1 VSQPSEPSEK
11 VDASD
16 ARRLALVAAAQR
28 QWTDGLTDLGGRNTL
43 LYYKDRRAGTLDL
56 ADADPDVVERFEKTG
71 HIKLTKLFPGDPDVR
86 ADAIRRMQAIYR
98 KARELQEERGIKAG
112 YLATGLARWDEL
124 FLEPAAPVLLRP
136 LTIAPTRARY
146 DDFDLTLDDD
156 TEVNPVLLH
165 KLATVFGAVID
176 NTDPVRIAGQLA
188 KAARDAEIPGFGI
201 DKRKVIGTF
210 TYAKLPMVR
219 DLEAAGDLLADSDL
233 VAAIAGDP
241 QAQQAVAAPDAVFL
255 NPGQEAPV
263 LNNTVLNNTVPA
275 NTVPAN
281 TVLANTGLN
290 ESGAPR
296 TDPLP
301 LPDLPDPVAD
311 YSILDADS
319 SQRAAIDAVLA
330 GQSLVIHG
338 PPGTGKSQTIANLI
352 AAMVARGRKVL
363 FVAEKRAAIDAVLS
377 RLSAVG
383 LADLVLDIHEGA
395 RDRQR
400 IAAGLGETLDQAAR
414 AADPDTSA
422 LHRRLTD
429 RQRRLAR
436 HAAALH
442 RVHEPW
448 GVSAYQ
454 VQSALLGVPERARV
468 ATRLAAPELIT
479 TELAELLRDE
489 LREFTRLDGFEFTPG
504 TTPWFGA
511 PLRTREQ
518 ARTAVDLAVT
528 LGTRTLPETA
538 ARLASACRD
547 VGLPPAELVSTHSE
561 RVRLTAV
568 FARINDLE
576 LGKHSFLERRALRRQ
591 VRAEWLELP
600 GAAQDSE
607 PQLPKDYPALVLMW
621 QECTRQ
627 LAELAAL
634 APLAGVDTDP
644 DTAVVALAADQE
656 TPWRLPRLYELAGH
670 FAGLGLGPLLDEIA
684 PLAGEASASATS
696 ELGPPDPVAPDL
708 VATSFDWA
716 WYRAL
721 LDQIRVRDPDY
732 AAEESGALD
741 ELASDFRRYDA
752 EHLAANRAR
761 VRGVWARRLRE
772 TVDQHPLQARVI
784 RKQAALRRGHL
795 PLRRLLD
802 QAGDVLFALKPC
814 WAMSPLMVSQVLPLA
829 RLFDLVIFDE
839 ASQVVP
845 ADAIGSIIR
854 AHQVVVAGDDR
865 QLPPTSFF
873 HQIDPGDPGDD
884 DDPDEGL
891 VSLRAGFESVLDALR
906 PLLPTCPLTWHYRSR
921 DERLVAFS
929 NERIYG
935 GALTTFPG
943 VARDDVLRHVVVGQD
958 GSAAGDVPAGARTAG
973 PHRGGAAAADDGVS
987 AEVTEV
993 VRLVLDHART
1003 RPGESLGVIALGVK
1017 HAERVDTAL
1026 RAVLTAIARGDG
1038 GAAGP
1043 AGPPAGPA
1051 RPPRGASDPDVPYRA
1066 GSDAPPVSVR
1076 GDRDLE
1082 AFFAEDVPEPFFVKN
1097 LERVQGDERD
1107 AIIISVGYGK
1117 HPDGRMRYQWG
1128 PLLRDGGER
1137 RLNVAATRARRRLT
1151 VVSSFSSHDVDPSR
1165 LTAPGAR
1172 MLADYLEYAR
1182 AGGVPVAPEPAPSVS
1197 HAHGSVQP
1205 QEGSAGDAGAF
1216 HSDVAASL
1224 AELGINVVP
1233 QYGVGGY
1240 RVDFAAAHPDDP
1252 SRMILAIEA
1261 DGAGY
1266 RASGSV
1272 RDRDRLRK
1280 EHLERLGWRVHRL
1293 WSTAWFTDPAG
1304 ELAKLRAA
1312 FDSAVSATP
1321 PPPPA
1326 PSPSAPETRTSSETH
1341 SGTETAAEEPDP
1353 WTTPASRPSP
1363 EWQHEASSKA
1373 GPPPQPDEPPRHEDE
1388 AWAGEEPWPQAVN
1401 PARVVRVI
1409 PLGSGERPRLR
1420 ASAARALPAAP
1431 GSAGPAA
1438 LPPGSEPG
1446 GDETGA
1452 R

>member
-1 VSQPSEPSEK
+1 VSQPSEPSEQA
-11 VDASD
+11 DASD

-28 QWTDGLTDLGGRNTL
+28 QWIDGLTDLGGRNTL

-56 ADADPDVVERFEKTG
+56 GDADPDAVERFEKTG
-71 HIKLTKLFPGDPDVR
+71 HARLTKLFPGDPDVR

-136 LTIAPTRARY
+136 LVIAPTRARY

-165 KLATVFGAVID
+165 KLATVFGAGID
-176 NTDPVRIAGQLA
+176 RPAPDRIAGQLA
-188 KAARDAEIPGFGI
+188 KAARDAEIPGFRI

-233 VAAIAGDP
+233 VAAIAGDAH
-241 QAQQAVAAPDAVFL
+241 AQQAVAAPDALHDVTA
-255 NPGQEAPV
+255 PDPDEAASP
-263 LNNTVLNNTVPA
+263 TAAP
-275 NTVPAN
+275 P
-281 TVLANTGLN
+281 LA
-290 ESGAPR
+290 
-296 TDPLP
+296 
-301 LPDLPDPVAD
+301 DLADPVAD
-311 YSILDADS
+311 YSVLDADS

-377 RLSAVG
+377 RLAAAG

-400 IAAGLGETLDQAAR
+400 IAAGLGATLDQAAR

-448 GVSAYQ
+448 GLSAYQ
-454 VQSALLGVPERARV
+454 VQSALLGAPERARV

-479 TELAELLRDE
+479 AELAERLRDE
-489 LREFTRLDGFEFTPG
+489 LREFTRLGGFEFRPG
-504 TTPWFGA
+504 ATPWFGA

-518 ARTAVDLAVT
+518 ARVAVDLAVT
-528 LGTRTLPETA
+528 LGTRTLPA
-538 ARLASACRD
+538 AASRLAAACRD
-547 VGLPPAELVSTHSE
+547 VGLPAELLSSHQE
-561 RVRLTAV
+561 RVRLAAL
-568 FARINDLE
+568 FARFHDLE
-576 LGKHSFLERRALRRQ
+576 QGKHSFLERRALRRQ
-591 VRAEWLELP
+591 VRAEWQALP
-600 GAAQDSE
+600 GMAPDSE
-607 PQLPKDYPALVLMW
+607 PRLPGDYPAVALAW
-621 QECTRQ
+621 QECTRR

-634 APLAGVDTDP
+634 APLAGADSDP
-644 DTAVVALAADQE
+644 DGAVAALAADQE
-656 TPWRLPRLYELAGH
+656 TPWRLPRLYELAGR

-684 PLAGEASASATS
+684 PLAGDAPAAASRDSGAPGRADHGLS
-696 ELGPPDPVAPDL
+696 APDL
-708 VATSFDWA
+708 VAAAFDWA
-716 WYRAL
+716 WYRAM

-732 AAEESGALD
+732 AAEEASPHVGGALD

-752 EHLAANRAR
+752 EHLAANRSR

-802 QAGDVLFALKPC
+802 QAGDALFALKPC

-873 HQIDPGDPGDD
+873 HQVDPGDPGDD
-884 DDPDEGL
+884 DEELSDEGL
-891 VSLRAGFESVLDALR
+891 VSLRAGFESVLDTLR

-958 GSAAGDVPAGARTAG
+958 GLAAN
-973 PHRGGAAAADDGVS
+973 DGVS

-993 VRLVLDHART
+993 VRLVLEHART

-1017 HAERVDTAL
+1017 HAERIDAAL
-1026 RAVLTAIARGDG
+1026 RGALTAATAPS
-1038 GAAGP
+1038 AATSSPSG
-1043 AGPPAGPA
+1043 
-1051 RPPRGASDPDVPYRA
+1051 SA
-1066 GSDAPPVSVR
+1066 GSAGVAAVATAAASRDAA
-1076 GDRDLE
+1076 RDLE
-1082 AFFAEDVPEPFFVKN
+1082 AFFAETGSPEAGPEPFFVKN

-1172 MLADYLEYAR
+1172 LLAEYLEYAR
-1182 AGGVPVAPEPAPSVS
+1182 AGGVPVAGYAARAGQPA
-1197 HAHGSVQP
+1197 
-1205 QEGSAGDAGAF
+1205 EGGADRYAKDGPGDAGAF
-1216 HSDVAASL
+1216 HADVAARL
-1224 AELGINVVP
+1224 AELGITVVP

-1266 RASGSV
+1266 RDSGSV

-1280 EHLERLGWRVHRL
+1280 EHLERLGWHVHRL

-1304 ELAKLRAA
+1304 ELARLRAA

-1321 PPPPA
+1321 PPP
-1326 PSPSAPETRTSSETH
+1326 
-1341 SGTETAAEEPDP
+1341 AAEPQAEPAAQAAQAA
-1353 WTTPASRPSP
+1353 PAAQPEPGPGPQAPPRP
-1363 EWQHEASSKA
+1363 EA
-1373 GPPPQPDEPPRHEDE
+1373 PPQPAEVSWPDAPPGFED
-1388 AWAGEEPWPQAVN
+1388 GPWPQVTDRAQVTER
-1401 PARVVRVI
+1401 ARPVRVI
-1409 PLGSGERPRLR
+1409 PLGPGERPRLT
-1420 ASAARALPAAP
+1420 AAVTRALPAP
-1431 GSAGPAA
+1431 GRTGPAA
-1438 LPPGSEPG
+1438 LPPGQERASSQQASAEPG
-1446 GDETGA
+1446 T

>member
-1 VSQPSEPSEK
+1 VTQPSDPLEQDESSDHG
-11 VDASD
+11 DADHGDGDADHGDAGD
-16 ARRLALVAAAQR
+16 ARRAALVASAQR
-28 QWTDGLTDLGGRNTL
+28 QWIDGLTDLGGRNTL

-56 ADADPDVVERFEKTG
+56 ADADPDAVERFEKTG
-71 HIKLTKLFPGDPDVR
+71 RIRLSKLFPGDPDVR
-86 ADAIRRMQAIYR
+86 ADAIRRMHAIYR

-136 LTIAPTRARY
+136 LTISPTRARY
-146 DDFDLTLDDD
+146 DDFDLSLDEE

-165 KLATVFGAVID
+165 KLATVFDAAID
-176 NTDPVRIAGQLA
+176 KPAPDRIAGQLA
-188 KAARDAEIPGFGI
+188 RAARDAEVPGFRI

-241 QAQQAVAAPDAVFL
+241 RAQQLVAAPDASPDVTDDPAAAWTGPDG
-255 NPGQEAPV
+255 PG
-263 LNNTVLNNTVPA
+263 
-275 NTVPAN
+275 
-281 TVLANTGLN
+281 
-290 ESGAPR
+290 
-296 TDPLP
+296 
-301 LPDLPDPVAD
+301 PDSVRPDDPVAD
-311 YSILDADS
+311 FSVLDADS
-319 SQRAAIDAVLA
+319 SQRAAIEAVLA
-330 GQSLVIHG
+330 GRSLVIHG

-377 RLSAVG
+377 RLSAAG

-400 IAAGLGETLDQAAR
+400 IAAGLGATLDQAAR

-429 RQRRLAR
+429 RQHRLAR
-436 HAAALH
+436 HATALH
-442 RVHEPW
+442 RPHEPW
-448 GVSAYQ
+448 RLSAYQ
-454 VQSALLGVPERARV
+454 VQSALLGVPEQARV
-468 ATRLAAPELIT
+468 ATRLALPERIT
-479 TELAELLRDE
+479 AEVAEQVRDE
-489 LREFTRLDGFEFTPG
+489 LREFTRLGGFGFTPG
-504 TTPWFGA
+504 STPWFGA
-511 PLRTREQ
+511 PLRDREQ
-518 ARTAVDLAVT
+518 ARTAVDLAVAI
-528 LGTRTLPETA
+528 GSRTLPAAT
-538 ARLASACRD
+538 ARLAAACRD
-547 VGLPPAELVSTHSE
+547 LGLPPDQLLASHRQ
-561 RVRLTAV
+561 RVALTGLLAQCS
-568 FARINDLE
+568 DLE
-576 LGKHSFLERRALRRQ
+576 QGKHSFLERRTLRRQ
-591 VRAEWLELP
+591 VRARWQELP
-600 GAAQDSE
+600 GVAPDDE
-607 PQLPKDYPALVLMW
+607 PRLPRDYLALVRAW
-621 QECTRQ
+621 RECERQ

-634 APLAGVDTDP
+634 APLAGLDTDP
-644 DTAVVALAADQE
+644 DAAVAALVADQE

-670 FAGLGLGPLLDEIA
+670 FSRLSLGPLLDEVA
-684 PLAGEASASATS
+684 PLAQDAMPASTAQAGT
-696 ELGPPDPVAPDL
+696 DL
-708 VATSFDWA
+708 VTAAFDWA
-716 WYRAL
+716 WYRAV

-732 AAEESGALD
+732 AAEGTGHGLGVALD
-741 ELASDFRRYDA
+741 ELATDFRRYDA

-761 VRGVWARRLRE
+761 VRGAWARRLRE
-772 TVDQHPLQARVI
+772 TVDQHPLQARVV

-845 ADAIGSIIR
+845 ADAIGSMIR

-873 HQIDPGDPGDD
+873 HQIDPGDPDD

-929 NERIYG
+929 NDRIYG

-943 VARDDVLRHVVVGQD
+943 VAAGDVLRHVVVGQD
-958 GSAAGDVPAGARTAG
+958 GAGDTVA
-973 PHRGGAAAADDGVS
+973 
-987 AEVTEV
+987 AEVAEV
-993 VRLVLDHART
+993 VRLILEHART

-1017 HAERVDTAL
+1017 HAERVDGAL
-1026 RAVLTAIARGDG
+1026 RAALAV
-1038 GAAGP
+1038 AAATPPVPPSP
-1043 AGPPAGPA
+1043 AGSAGTAAVAAAAAA
-1051 RPPRGASDPDVPYRA
+1051 R
-1066 GSDAPPVSVR
+1066 DAA
-1076 GDRDLE
+1076 RDLE

-1172 MLADYLEYAR
+1172 MLAEYLEYAR
-1182 AGGVPVAPEPAPSVS
+1182 AGGVPVVPVPVPSAS
-1197 HAHGSVQP
+1197 Y
-1205 QEGSAGDAGAF
+1205 AGGDGQQARDAGGEAGAF
-1216 HSDVAASL
+1216 HADVAARL
-1224 AELGINVVP
+1224 AALGITVVP

-1252 SRMILAIEA
+1252 ARMILAIEA

-1266 RASGSV
+1266 RDSGSV

-1280 EHLERLGWRVHRL
+1280 EHLERLGWHVHRL
-1293 WSTAWFTDPAG
+1293 WSTAWFTDPGG

-1312 FDSAVSATP
+1312 FDTAVSAA
-1321 PPPPA
+1321 PPA
-1326 PSPSAPETRTSSETH
+1326 PVAP
-1341 SGTETAAEEPDP
+1341 PDP
-1353 WTTPASRPSP
+1353 AQAGRWEPSGPTQAGSP
-1363 EWQHEASSKA
+1363 ESADTVLQ
-1373 GPPPQPDEPPRHEDE
+1373 PPRADPPATSGPSRRVDE
-1388 AWAGEEPWPQAVN
+1388 YRPLPSGAGRA
-1401 PARVVRVI
+1401 ARAI
-1409 PLGSGERPRLR
+1409 PLGPGERPALSTP
-1420 ASAARALPAAP
+1420 APKALPV
-1431 GSAGPAA
+1431 SAGTVSAG
-1438 LPPGSEPG
+1438 LPPVPPEEDPEA
-1446 GDETGA
+1446 GD
-1452 R
+1452 

>member
-1 VSQPSEPSEK
+1 MKRASAPDRGESLVSEPSELS
-11 VDASD
+11 VPLAPAGQPADAVEPAQAGEPAEAGD

-28 QWTDGLTDLGGRNTL
+28 QWVDALTDLGGRNTL

-56 ADADPDVVERFEKTG
+56 ADADQDALERFEKTG
-71 HIKLTKLFPGDPDVR
+71 HIRLAKLFPGDPDIR

-124 FLEPAAPVLLRP
+124 FLEPAAPVVLRP
-136 LTIAPTRARY
+136 LTITPTRARY

-165 KLATVFGAVID
+165 KLGTVFGAVFSTTGID
-176 NTDPVRIAGQLA
+176 RPATDRIAGQLA
-188 KAARDAEIPGFGI
+188 KAARDAEIPGFRI

-241 QAQQAVAAPDAVFL
+241 QAQQAVAAPDAI
-255 NPGQEAPV
+255 PPDAIGDGAD
-263 LNNTVLNNTVPA
+263 PA
-275 NTVPAN
+275 
-281 TVLANTGLN
+281 
-290 ESGAPR
+290 
-296 TDPLP
+296 
-301 LPDLPDPVAD
+301 DPVAD
-311 YSILDADS
+311 YSVLDADS
-319 SQRAAIDAVLA
+319 SQRAAIDAVLD
-330 GQSLVIHG
+330 GRSLVIHG

-377 RLSAVG
+377 RLSAAG

-400 IAAGLGETLDQAAR
+400 IAAGLGATLDQAAR

-442 RVHEPW
+442 RAHEPW
-448 GVSAYQ
+448 RLSAYQ
-454 VQSALLGVPERARV
+454 VQSALLGIPEAARV

-479 TELAELLRDE
+479 AELAEQLRDE
-489 LREFTRLDGFEFTPG
+489 LREFTRLDGFEFGPG
-504 TTPWFGA
+504 ATPWFGA

-518 ARTAVDLAVT
+518 ARAAVDLAVT
-528 LGTRTLPETA
+528 LHTRTLPA
-538 ARLASACRD
+538 ASARLAAACRD
-547 VGLPPAELVSTHSE
+547 VGLSTALLSSYPE
-561 RVRLTAV
+561 RLRLTALFDRV
-568 FARINDLE
+568 NELEHARH
-576 LGKHSFLERRALRRQ
+576 GFLERRTLRRQ
-591 VRAEWLELP
+591 VRAEWQALP
-600 GAAQDSE
+600 GAARDAE
-607 PQLPKDYPALVLMW
+607 PRLPGDYPALVMTW
-621 QECTRQ
+621 QECTGR
-627 LAELAAL
+627 LAALAAL
-634 APLAGVDTDP
+634 APMAGVDTDP
-644 DTAVVALAADQE
+644 DAAVAALAADQE
-656 TPWRLPRLYELAGH
+656 TPWRLPRLYELAAR

-684 PLAGEASASATS
+684 PLGAGPRAEAEPGSRVGEHSVGDHSA
-696 ELGPPDPVAPDL
+696 GDIVVA
-708 VATSFDWA
+708 AFDWA
-716 WYRAL
+716 WFRAI
-721 LDQIRVRDPDY
+721 LDHIRVRDPDY
-732 AAEESGALD
+732 AAEEASPDVGGALD

-761 VRGVWARRLRE
+761 VRGAWARRLRE

-795 PLRRLLD
+795 PLRRLID
-802 QAGDVLFALKPC
+802 QAGDALFALKPC

-829 RLFDLVIFDE
+829 TLFDLVIFDE

-845 ADAIGSIIR
+845 ADAIGSMIR

-873 HQIDPGDPGDD
+873 RQVDPGDPEDD
-884 DDPDEGL
+884 DEQDEGL

-906 PLLPTCPLTWHYRSR
+906 PLLLTCPLTWHYRSR

-958 GSAAGDVPAGARTAG
+958 GNERHNTGD
-973 PHRGGAAAADDGVS
+973 GAA
-987 AEVTEV
+987 EVNEV
-993 VRLVLDHART
+993 VGLVLDHART

-1017 HAERVDTAL
+1017 HAERIDAAL
-1026 RAVLTAIARGDG
+1026 RAVLARD
-1038 GAAGP
+1038 AG
-1043 AGPPAGPA
+1043 
-1051 RPPRGASDPDVPYRA
+1051 
-1066 GSDAPPVSVR
+1066 
-1076 GDRDLE
+1076 RDLE

-1107 AIIISVGYGK
+1107 AVIISVGYGK

-1151 VVSSFSSHDVDPSR
+1151 VVSSFSSHDVDSAR

-1172 MLADYLEYAR
+1172 MLAEYLEYAR
-1182 AGGVPVAPEPAPSVS
+1182 AGGVPVAPVPVS
-1197 HAHGSVQP
+1197 SGGYDQDGGRP
-1205 QEGSAGDAGAF
+1205 REGGAGAF
-1216 HSDVAASL
+1216 HADVAARL
-1224 AELGINVVP
+1224 AEELGITVVP
-1233 QYGVGGY
+1233 QFGVGGY

-1252 SRMILAIEA
+1252 ARMILAIEA

-1266 RASGSV
+1266 RDSGSV

-1293 WSTAWFTDPAG
+1293 WSTAWFTDQAG

-1312 FDSAVSATP
+1312 FDSAVGAVPPRPVPDPPAGPGTCSAPEAAPGAGIPPVPDP
-1321 PPPPA
+1321 PPGPGTDSAREAAPGRETRPVPETPAQPGAETGPAEPDPGQALEASPPA
-1326 PSPSAPETRTSSETH
+1326 PQPPRTEEQPWPRSAP
-1341 SGTETAAEEPDP
+1341 AAG
-1353 WTTPASRPSP
+1353 A
-1363 EWQHEASSKA
+1363 
-1373 GPPPQPDEPPRHEDE
+1373 
-1388 AWAGEEPWPQAVN
+1388 
-1401 PARVVRVI
+1401 ARAI
-1409 PLGSGERPRLR
+1409 PLGPGERPRLGAPTR
-1420 ASAARALPAAP
+1420 RALPAP
-1431 GSAGPAA
+1431 GVPDAGR
-1438 LPPGSEPG
+1438 G
-1446 GDETGA
+1446 
-1452 R
+1452 

>member
-1 VSQPSEPSEK
+1 MSQPSEPSEK
-11 VDASD
+11 ADAGD
-16 ARRLALVAAAQR
+16 ARRLALIAAAQR
-28 QWTDGLTDLGGRNTL
+28 QWIDGLTDLGGRNTL

-56 ADADPDVVERFEKTG
+56 ADADPDAVERFEKTG
-71 HIKLTKLFPGDPDVR
+71 HIRLTKLFPGDPDVR

-156 TEVNPVLLH
+156 TEVNPVLVH
-165 KLATVFGAVID
+165 KLATVFDAGID
-176 NTDPVRIAGQLA
+176 NPDPGRIAGQLA
-188 KAARDAEIPGFGI
+188 RAARDAEIPGFSI

-241 QAQQAVAAPDAVFL
+241 QAQQAVAAPDAA
-255 NPGQEAPV
+255 QDITAPV
-263 LNNTVLNNTVPA
+263 LANPVPA

-281 TVLANTGLN
+281 TGPANTGPD
-290 ESGAPR
+290 EAGAPR
-296 TDPLP
+296 TDQPSLAG
-301 LPDLPDPVAD
+301 LPDPVAD

-400 IAAGLGETLDQAAR
+400 IAAGLGATLDQAAR

-448 GVSAYQ
+448 QLSAYQ
-454 VQSALLGVPERARV
+454 VQSALLGVTERARV
-468 ATRLAAPELIT
+468 ATRLAAPQLIT
-479 TELAELLRDE
+479 AELAERLRDE
-489 LREFTRLDGFEFTPG
+489 LREFTRLDGFGFRPG
-504 TTPWFGA
+504 ATPWFGA

-547 VGLPPAELVSTHSE
+547 VGLPPAELLSSHAG
-561 RVRLTAV
+561 RVRLTAM
-568 FARINDLE
+568 FARMNDLE
-576 LGKHSFLERRALRRQ
+576 QAKHSFLERRTLRRQ
-591 VRAEWLELP
+591 VRAEWQALP
-600 GAAQDSE
+600 GTAPDSE
-607 PQLPKDYPALVLMW
+607 PRLPKDYPALVLTW

-644 DTAVVALAADQE
+644 ESAVAALAADQE

-684 PLAGEASASATS
+684 PLASETTVPARSDGPAAS
-696 ELGPPDPVAPDL
+696 EPGPSGLVAPDL
-708 VATSFDWA
+708 VAAAFDWA
-716 WYRAL
+716 WYRAI

-761 VRGVWARRLRE
+761 VRGAWARRLRE

-814 WAMSPLMVSQVLPLA
+814 WAMSPLMVSQVLPLT

-845 ADAIGSIIR
+845 ADAIGSMIR

-873 HQIDPGDPGDD
+873 HQIDPGDPGED

-891 VSLRAGFESVLDALR
+891 VLLRAGFESVLDALR

-943 VARDDVLRHVVVGQD
+943 VARDDVLRHVVAGQD
-958 GSAAGDVPAGARTAG
+958 GGTAGDARVGARTAD
-973 PHRGGAAAADDGVS
+973 AKTTDDGVS

-993 VRLVLDHART
+993 VRLILDHART

-1017 HAERVDTAL
+1017 HAERVDAAL
-1026 RAVLTAIARGDG
+1026 RTVLTAIARGNAAVSRGATPAYPAAVPRGDDPG
-1038 GAAGP
+1038 GPEQPGPSAETAAVSGLSAP
-1043 AGPPAGPA
+1043 AGGSGKGDPP
-1051 RPPRGASDPDVPYRA
+1051 YTT
-1066 GSDAPPVSVR
+1066 GSVKA
-1076 GDRDLE
+1076 DRDLE

-1151 VVSSFSSHDVDPSR
+1151 VVS
-1165 LTAPGAR
+1165 
-1172 MLADYLEYAR
+1172 
-1182 AGGVPVAPEPAPSVS
+1182 
-1197 HAHGSVQP
+1197 
-1205 QEGSAGDAGAF
+1205 
-1216 HSDVAASL
+1216 
-1224 AELGINVVP
+1224 
-1233 QYGVGGY
+1233 
-1240 RVDFAAAHPDDP
+1240 
-1252 SRMILAIEA
+1252 
-1261 DGAGY
+1261 
-1266 RASGSV
+1266 
-1272 RDRDRLRK
+1272 
-1280 EHLERLGWRVHRL
+1280 
-1293 WSTAWFTDPAG
+1293 
-1304 ELAKLRAA
+1304 
-1312 FDSAVSATP
+1312 
-1321 PPPPA
+1321 
-1326 PSPSAPETRTSSETH
+1326 
-1341 SGTETAAEEPDP
+1341 
-1353 WTTPASRPSP
+1353 
-1363 EWQHEASSKA
+1363 
-1373 GPPPQPDEPPRHEDE
+1373 
-1388 AWAGEEPWPQAVN
+1388 
-1401 PARVVRVI
+1401 
-1409 PLGSGERPRLR
+1409 
-1420 ASAARALPAAP
+1420 
-1431 GSAGPAA
+1431 
-1438 LPPGSEPG
+1438 
-1446 GDETGA
+1446 
-1452 R
+1452 

>member
-1 VSQPSEPSEK
+1 MESA
-11 VDASD
+11 DAGD
-16 ARRLALVAAAQR
+16 TRRLALVAAAQR
-28 QWTDGLTDLGGRNTL
+28 QWVDGLTDLGGRNTL

-56 ADADPDVVERFEKTG
+56 AAADPDAVDRFEKAG
-71 HIKLTKLFPGDPDVR
+71 HIRLTKLFPGDPDVR

-136 LTIAPTRARY
+136 LMIAPTRARY

-165 KLATVFGAVID
+165 KLATVFGAGID
-176 NTDPVRIAGQLA
+176 KPTPDRIAGQLA
-188 KAARDAEIPGFGI
+188 KAARDTEIPGFRI
-201 DKRKVIGTF
+201 DRRKVIGTF

-241 QAQQAVAAPDAVFL
+241 LAQQVVAAPDTVFSSTGFSSMGFP
-255 NPGQEAPV
+255 NTAHSVTTPVTPGPVTPGPVGHGSGPGGATWSDWGSEWAQAPGAA
-263 LNNTVLNNTVPA
+263 TAAPA
-275 NTVPAN
+275 GPADLTDHAGPTDHADPTN
-281 TVLANTGLN
+281 HAGPTDHAGPVGPIDLAG
-290 ESGAPR
+290 P
-296 TDPLP
+296 TDPASP
-301 LPDLPDPVAD
+301 ADPAAPDDPVAD
-311 YSILDADS
+311 YSVLDADS

-330 GQSLVIHG
+330 GRSLVIHG

-352 AAMVARGRKVL
+352 AAMVAHGRKVL

-400 IAAGLGETLDQAAR
+400 IAAGLGATLDTAAR

-422 LHRRLTD
+422 LHRRLAD
-429 RQRRLAR
+429 RQRRLSR
-436 HAAALH
+436 HSAALH
-442 RVHEPW
+442 RSHGPW
-448 GVSAYQ
+448 GLSAYQ

-468 ATRLAAPELIT
+468 ATRLAMPELIT
-479 TELAELLRDE
+479 AELAERLRDE
-489 LREFTRLDGFEFTPG
+489 LREFTRLGGFEFRPG
-504 TTPWFGA
+504 ATPWFGA
-511 PLRTREQ
+511 PLRTREH
-518 ARTAVDLAVT
+518 ARAAVDLAV
-528 LGTRTLPETA
+528 LLSSRTLPETG
-538 ARLASACRD
+538 ARLSAAAKQ
-547 VGLPPAELVSTHSE
+547 VGLQADLLVTQAA
-561 RVRLTAV
+561 RVRLTDL
-568 FARINDLE
+568 FARVNDLE
-576 LGKHSFLERRALRRQ
+576 HAKHSFLDRRALLRQ
-591 VRAEWLELP
+591 VREDWQALP
-600 GAAQDSE
+600 GAAPDAE
-607 PQLPKDYPALVLMW
+607 PRLPADYPALVLAW
-621 QECTRQ
+621 QECSRQ
-627 LAELAAL
+627 VAELAAF

-644 DTAVVALAADQE
+644 EAAVAALAADQE
-656 TPWRLPRLYELAGH
+656 TPWRLPRLYELAGG
-670 FAGLGLGPLLDEIA
+670 FADLGLSPLLDEIA
-684 PLAGEASASATS
+684 PLASEAPAGE
-696 ELGPPDPVAPDL
+696 APDL
-708 VATSFDWA
+708 VVTALDWA
-716 WYRAL
+716 WYRAI
-721 LDQIRVRDPDY
+721 LDQIRVSDIDY
-732 AAEESGALD
+732 AAETGNALD

-761 VRGVWARRLRE
+761 VRGAWARRLRE

-845 ADAIGSIIR
+845 ADAIGSMIR

-873 HQIDPGDPGDD
+873 HQVDPGDPDD

-958 GSAAGDVPAGARTAG
+958 GGAMGD
-973 PHRGGAAAADDGVS
+973 
-987 AEVTEV
+987 EVTEV
-993 VRLVLDHART
+993 VRLILEHART

-1017 HAERVDTAL
+1017 HAERIDTAL
-1026 RAVLTAIARGDG
+1026 RAALSAATGAPP
-1038 GAAGP
+1038 AAGP
-1043 AGPPAGPA
+1043 AGVTAAVGITAAAAKDTAAAKGTA
-1051 RPPRGASDPDVPYRA
+1051 RE
-1066 GSDAPPVSVR
+1066 
-1076 GDRDLE
+1076 LE

-1151 VVSSFSSHDVDPSR
+1151 VVSSFSSHDVDPAR

-1172 MLADYLEYAR
+1172 LLAEYLEYAR
-1182 AGGVPVAPEPAPSVS
+1182 AGGMAGMS
-1197 HAHGSVQP
+1197 GSSAAAGYDQEAGQP
-1205 QEGSAGDAGAF
+1205 DGTRDGDANAF
-1216 HSDVAASL
+1216 HADVAARL
-1224 AELGINVVP
+1224 AALGITVVP

-1252 SRMILAIEA
+1252 ARMILAIEA

-1266 RASGSV
+1266 RDSASV

-1280 EHLERLGWRVHRL
+1280 EHLERLGWHVHRL

-1304 ELAKLRAA
+1304 ELAKLRQA
-1312 FDSAVSATP
+1312 FDSAVTAAP

-1326 PSPSAPETRTSSETH
+1326 PEPSPPPPPAPPPQEPAGPQPAPHPEPLSAPEAAPEPRPAAQSAPGLQPEPPSAP
-1341 SGTETAAEEPDP
+1341 AA
-1353 WTTPASRPSP
+1353 TPA
-1363 EWQHEASSKA
+1363 
-1373 GPPPQPDEPPRHEDE
+1373 PQPAAPPEPE
-1388 AWAGEEPWPQAVN
+1388 APPHS
-1401 PARVVRVI
+1401 RVAASTSAIRAI
-1409 PLGSGERPRLR
+1409 PLGPGERPRLT
-1420 ASAARALPAAP
+1420 SSSPRALPASPAP
-1431 GSAGPAA
+1431 DAGQHD
-1438 LPPGSEPG
+1438 S
-1446 GDETGA
+1446 
-1452 R
+1452 

>member
-1 VSQPSEPSEK
+1 VSQSSETTEPEPIENGQPG
-11 VDASD
+11 DAGD

-28 QWTDGLTDLGGRNTL
+28 QWIDGLTDLGGRNTL

-56 ADADPDVVERFEKTG
+56 GGADPDAVERFEKTG
-71 HIKLTKLFPGDPDVR
+71 HAKLTKLFPGDADVR

-136 LTIAPTRARY
+136 LVIAPTRARY

-165 KLATVFGAVID
+165 KLATVFGAGID
-176 NTDPVRIAGQLA
+176 RPAPDRIAGQLA
-188 KAARDAEIPGFGI
+188 KAARDAEIPGFRI
-201 DKRKVIGTF
+201 DRRKVIGTF

-241 QAQQAVAAPDAVFL
+241 QAQQAVAAPDAGPLGAGLLSTDRDVTAS
-255 NPGQEAPV
+255 GSDEADPPAD
-263 LNNTVLNNTVPA
+263 VPP
-275 NTVPAN
+275 PAGL
-281 TVLANTGLN
+281 TDLA
-290 ESGAPR
+290 
-296 TDPLP
+296 
-301 LPDLPDPVAD
+301 DPVAD
-311 YSILDADS
+311 YSVLDADS

-330 GQSLVIHG
+330 GRSLVIHG

-377 RLSAVG
+377 RLSTAG

-400 IAAGLGETLDQAAR
+400 IAAGLGATLDQAAR
-414 AADPDTSA
+414 AANPDTSA

-429 RQRRLAR
+429 RQHRLAR

-442 RVHEPW
+442 KAHEPW

-454 VQSALLGVPERARV
+454 VQSALLGVPEQARV
-468 ATRLAAPELIT
+468 ATRLAAPQLIT
-479 TELAELLRDE
+479 AELAEELRDE
-489 LREFTRLDGFEFTPG
+489 LREFTRLEGFEFRPG
-504 TTPWFGA
+504 ATPWFGA
-511 PLRTREQ
+511 PLRTRDQ

-528 LGTRTLPETA
+528 VGARTLPEA
-538 ARLASACRD
+538 VARLAAACQD
-547 VGLPPAELVSTHSE
+547 VGLPAELLSSHQR
-561 RVRLTAV
+561 RVRLTAI
-568 FARINDLE
+568 FAQVNDLE
-576 LGKHSFLERRALRRQ
+576 QGKHSFLERRTLRRQ
-591 VRAEWLELP
+591 VRAEWQGFP
-600 GAAQDSE
+600 GVAPDSE
-607 PQLPKDYPALVLMW
+607 PRLPGDYPGLVLAW
-621 QECTRQ
+621 QECTRR

-644 DTAVVALAADQE
+644 DGAVAALAADQE
-656 TPWRLPRLYELAGH
+656 TPWRLPRLYELAGR
-670 FAGLGLGPLLDEIA
+670 FARLGLGPLLDEIA
-684 PLAGEASASATS
+684 PLASDGKAADAARRADRDLS
-696 ELGPPDPVAPDL
+696 APDL
-708 VATSFDWA
+708 VAAAFDWA
-716 WYRAL
+716 WYRAI

-732 AAEESGALD
+732 AAEAGAALD

-761 VRGVWARRLRE
+761 VRGAWARRLRE

-802 QAGDVLFALKPC
+802 QAGDALFALKPC

-845 ADAIGSIIR
+845 ADAIGSMIR

-873 HQIDPGDPGDD
+873 HQIDPGDPGD

-958 GSAAGDVPAGARTAG
+958 GSAA
-973 PHRGGAAAADDGVS
+973 DDGVS

-993 VRLVLDHART
+993 VRLILEHART

-1017 HAERVDTAL
+1017 HAERVDAAL
-1026 RAVLTAIARGDG
+1026 RDALTAAT
-1038 GAAGP
+1038 AASATPPSP
-1043 AGPPAGPA
+1043 AG
-1051 RPPRGASDPDVPYRA
+1051 SA
-1066 GSDAPPVSVR
+1066 GSAGVAAVAAAAAAKDAA
-1076 GDRDLE
+1076 RDLE
-1082 AFFAEDVPEPFFVKN
+1082 AFFAESGSPEAGPEPFFVKN

-1172 MLADYLEYAR
+1172 LLAEYLEYAR
-1182 AGGVPVAPEPAPSVS
+1182 AGGVHVAAAGYADDPGRPPQDGGARYAPD
-1197 HAHGSVQP
+1197 GS
-1205 QEGSAGDAGAF
+1205 GDANAF
-1216 HSDVAASL
+1216 HADVAARL
-1224 AELGINVVP
+1224 AELGITVVP

-1266 RASGSV
+1266 RDSGSV

-1280 EHLERLGWRVHRL
+1280 EHLERLGWHVHRL

-1304 ELAKLRAA
+1304 ELGKLRAA
-1312 FDSAVSATP
+1312 FDSAVSDTP

-1326 PSPSAPETRTSSETH
+1326 DPETE
-1341 SGTETAAEEPDP
+1341 TETGTDSGAQARSAEPAPDP
-1353 WTTPASRPSP
+1353 EAPPEPAAPASA
-1363 EWQHEASSKA
+1363 EA
-1373 GPPPQPDEPPRHEDE
+1373 PLEPGQR
-1388 AWAGEEPWPQAVN
+1388 AA
-1401 PARVVRVI
+1401 RVI
-1409 PLGSGERPRLR
+1409 PLGPGERPPIG
-1420 ASAARALPAAP
+1420 APAARVLPAAE
-1431 GSAGPAA
+1431 GAGPAA
-1438 LPPGSEPG
+1438 LPPGQTRS
-1446 GDETGA
+1446 A
-1452 R
+1452 REQRAR

>member
-1 VSQPSEPSEK
+1 VSQASETIEPEPIDNGQPPGAGEPG
-11 VDASD
+11 DAGD

-56 ADADPDVVERFEKTG
+56 AAADPDAVERFEKTG
-71 HIKLTKLFPGDPDVR
+71 HIRLTKLFPGDPDVR

-165 KLATVFGAVID
+165 KLATVFDAGID
-176 NTDPVRIAGQLA
+176 RPAADRIAGQLA
-188 KAARDAEIPGFGI
+188 KAAHDAEIPGFRI

-241 QAQQAVAAPDAVFL
+241 QAQQAVAAPD
-255 NPGQEAPV
+255 
-263 LNNTVLNNTVPA
+263 TVPEGTGHDVTA
-275 NTVPAN
+275 TGPDEAGLPRLDPPISD
-281 TVLANTGLN
+281 LA
-290 ESGAPR
+290 
-296 TDPLP
+296 
-301 LPDLPDPVAD
+301 DPVAD
-311 YSILDADS
+311 YSVLDADS

-330 GQSLVIHG
+330 GRSLVIHG

-377 RLSAVG
+377 RLSAAG

-400 IAAGLGETLDQAAR
+400 IAAGLGATLDQAAR

-442 RVHEPW
+442 RAHEPW
-448 GVSAYQ
+448 RLSAYQ
-454 VQSALLGVPERARV
+454 VQSAMLGIPERARV

-479 TELAELLRDE
+479 AELAERLRDE
-489 LREFTRLDGFEFTPG
+489 LREFTRLDGFEFRPG
-504 TTPWFGA
+504 ATPWFGA

-518 ARTAVDLAVT
+518 ARAAVDLAVT
-528 LGTRTLPETA
+528 LSTRTLPETA
-538 ARLASACRD
+538 ARLAAACRE
-547 VGLPPAELVSTHSE
+547 VGLPPAELLSSYSE
-561 RVRLTAV
+561 RVRLTAM
-568 FARINDLE
+568 FDRINELE

-591 VRAEWLELP
+591 VRAEWQALP
-600 GAAQDSE
+600 GVAADSE
-607 PQLPKDYPALVLMW
+607 PRLPVDYPALVLTW
-621 QECTRQ
+621 QECARR

-634 APLAGVDTDP
+634 APVAGVDSDP
-644 DTAVVALAADQE
+644 DAAVGALAADQE
-656 TPWRLPRLYELAGH
+656 TPWRLPRLYELAGR
-670 FAGLGLGPLLDEIA
+670 FAELGLSPLLDEIA
-684 PLAGEASASATS
+684 PLASEAQAGTAAVSDRAGQT
-696 ELGPPDPVAPDL
+696 APDL
-708 VATSFDWA
+708 VATAFDWA
-716 WYRAL
+716 WYRAI

-732 AAEESGALD
+732 AAEEGGALD
-741 ELASDFRRYDA
+741 GLASDFRRYDA

-761 VRGVWARRLRE
+761 VRGMWARRLRE

-845 ADAIGSIIR
+845 ADAIGSMIR

-873 HQIDPGDPGDD
+873 HQVDPGDPGDD

-929 NERIYG
+929 NDRIYG

-958 GSAAGDVPAGARTAG
+958 GNGAG
-973 PHRGGAAAADDGVS
+973 DGVS

-1017 HAERVDTAL
+1017 HAERIDAAL
-1026 RAVLTAIARGDG
+1026 RSALAAATA
-1038 GAAGP
+1038 
-1043 AGPPAGPA
+1043 PPAPL
-1051 RPPRGASDPDVPYRA
+1051 ASPSGSA
-1066 GSDAPPVSVR
+1066 GSTGVAAVAAAAAARDAA
-1076 GDRDLE
+1076 RDLE
-1082 AFFAEDVPEPFFVKN
+1082 AFFAETGSPEAGPEPFFVKN

-1172 MLADYLEYAR
+1172 MLAEYLEYAR
-1182 AGGVPVAPEPAPSVS
+1182 AGGVPVAAAGYARQPPDGGGTGRYAPD
-1197 HAHGSVQP
+1197 GS
-1205 QEGSAGDAGAF
+1205 GGDADAF
-1216 HSDVAASL
+1216 HADVAARL
-1224 AELGINVVP
+1224 AELGITVVP

-1266 RASGSV
+1266 RNSGSV

-1280 EHLERLGWRVHRL
+1280 EHLERLGWQVHRL

-1312 FDSAVSATP
+1312 FDSAVSAAP
-1321 PPPPA
+1321 PSPPA
-1326 PSPSAPETRTSSETH
+1326 AETQP
-1341 SGTETAAEEPDP
+1341 GPDTETAPVAEPEPE
-1353 WTTPASRPSP
+1353 PAPRAAPRP
-1363 EWQHEASSKA
+1363 EAL
-1373 GPPPQPDEPPRHEDE
+1373 PQPEQGPAPEAPPEVE
-1388 AWAGEEPWPQAVN
+1388 EEPWPRAAPDAN
-1401 PARVVRVI
+1401 VVRVI
-1409 PLGSGERPRLR
+1409 PLGPGERPRLR
-1420 ASAARALPAAP
+1420 ASAPKALPAPGGTDAP
-1431 GSAGPAA
+1431 A
-1438 LPPGSEPG
+1438 LPPGSAPG
-1446 GDETGA
+1446 T

>member
-1 VSQPSEPSEK
+1 VSQPSEPSEQA
-11 VDASD
+11 DASD

-28 QWTDGLTDLGGRNTL
+28 QWIDGLTDLGGRNTL

-56 ADADPDVVERFEKTG
+56 GGADPDAVERFEKTG
-71 HIKLTKLFPGDPDVR
+71 HARLTKLFPGDPDVR

-136 LTIAPTRARY
+136 LVIAPTRARY

-165 KLATVFGAVID
+165 KLATVFDAGID
-176 NTDPVRIAGQLA
+176 RPAPDRIAGQLA
-188 KAARDAEIPGFGI
+188 KAARDAEIPGFRI
-201 DKRKVIGTF
+201 DRRKVIGTF

-241 QAQQAVAAPDAVFL
+241 QAQQAVAAPDAGPLSAGPLSTGHDVTASG
-255 NPGQEAPV
+255 PDEARPSAA
-263 LNNTVLNNTVPA
+263 VP
-275 NTVPAN
+275 P
-281 TVLANTGLN
+281 LADL
-290 ESGAPR
+290 
-296 TDPLP
+296 TDLA
-301 LPDLPDPVAD
+301 DPVAD
-311 YSILDADS
+311 YSVLDADS

-330 GQSLVIHG
+330 GRSLVIHG

-377 RLSAVG
+377 RLSAAG

-400 IAAGLGETLDQAAR
+400 IAADLGATLDQAAR

-442 RVHEPW
+442 RAHEPW

-468 ATRLAAPELIT
+468 ATRLAAPQLIT
-479 TELAELLRDE
+479 AELAEELRDE
-489 LREFTRLDGFEFTPG
+489 LREFTRLEGFEFRPG

-528 LGTRTLPETA
+528 LGARTLPEAT
-538 ARLASACRD
+538 ARLAAACQD
-547 VGLPPAELVSTHSE
+547 VGLSAELLSSHQR
-561 RVRLTAV
+561 RVRLTAI
-568 FARINDLE
+568 FAQVNELE
-576 LGKHSFLERRALRRQ
+576 QGKHSFLERRTRRRQ
-591 VRAEWLELP
+591 VRTEWQALP
-600 GAAQDSE
+600 GAAPDSE
-607 PQLPKDYPALVLMW
+607 PRLPGDYPALVLAW
-621 QECTRQ
+621 QECMRR

-644 DTAVVALAADQE
+644 DAAVAALAADQE
-656 TPWRLPRLYELAGH
+656 TPWRLPRLYELAGR
-670 FAGLGLGPLLDEIA
+670 FARLGLGPLLDEIA
-684 PLAGEASASATS
+684 PLASDAKATDAARRTDRDLS
-696 ELGPPDPVAPDL
+696 APDL
-708 VATSFDWA
+708 VAAAFDWA
-716 WYRAL
+716 WYRAI

-732 AAEESGALD
+732 AAEAGAALD

-761 VRGVWARRLRE
+761 VRGAWARRLRE

-802 QAGDVLFALKPC
+802 QAGDALFALKPC

-845 ADAIGSIIR
+845 ADAIGSMIR

-884 DDPDEGL
+884 DEEPYFLSPDPQGVTEAGQEKRIKFSDEGL

-958 GSAAGDVPAGARTAG
+958 GSAAGD
-973 PHRGGAAAADDGVS
+973 GVS

-993 VRLVLDHART
+993 VRLILEHART
-1003 RPGESLGVIALGVK
+1003 RPRGGERARLYARRAPRRRAARRAHRGHGGISHPAVPSRVGRIRRGRRGRRRRGGQGRGQGSRGVLRRIGFPGSGA
-1017 HAERVDTAL
+1017 
-1026 RAVLTAIARGDG
+1026 RAVLREEPGTGAGRRAGRDHHLRRLRQAPGRPDALPVGPAAAQRRRAQAERRRDPRAPPADRGQFVLEPRRRPVAAHRARRPPARRVPGVRAGRRRPRRRGGLRRRPRPPAGGRRCQIRTRRLWRRQRVPRRRGRESRGARHHGRAAVRCRRLPGRFRGRAPGRPVPDDPRDRGRRRRLPRLGQRARPGPAPQGASGTPRLARAPAVVDRLVHRSGGRTGQAPRRLRLRGQRRPAATAPRRGRDRSPNRERDRC
-1038 GAAGP
+1038 AGP
-1043 AGPPAGPA
+1043 AGG
-1051 RPPRGASDPDVPYRA
+1051 
-1066 GSDAPPVSVR
+1066 
-1076 GDRDLE
+1076 
-1082 AFFAEDVPEPFFVKN
+1082 
-1097 LERVQGDERD
+1097 
-1107 AIIISVGYGK
+1107 
-1117 HPDGRMRYQWG
+1117 
-1128 PLLRDGGER
+1128 
-1137 RLNVAATRARRRLT
+1137 RART
-1151 VVSSFSSHDVDPSR
+1151 GSR
-1165 LTAPGAR
+1165 
-1172 MLADYLEYAR
+1172 
-1182 AGGVPVAPEPAPSVS
+1182 
-1197 HAHGSVQP
+1197 
-1205 QEGSAGDAGAF
+1205 
-1216 HSDVAASL
+1216 DVASR
-1224 AELGINVVP
+1224 GN
-1233 QYGVGGY
+1233 GV
-1240 RVDFAAAHPDDP
+1240 
-1252 SRMILAIEA
+1252 
-1261 DGAGY
+1261 
-1266 RASGSV
+1266 
-1272 RDRDRLRK
+1272 
-1280 EHLERLGWRVHRL
+1280 
-1293 WSTAWFTDPAG
+1293 
-1304 ELAKLRAA
+1304 
-1312 FDSAVSATP
+1312 
-1321 PPPPA
+1321 
-1326 PSPSAPETRTSSETH
+1326 
-1341 SGTETAAEEPDP
+1341 
-1353 WTTPASRPSP
+1353 
-1363 EWQHEASSKA
+1363 
-1373 GPPPQPDEPPRHEDE
+1373 
-1388 AWAGEEPWPQAVN
+1388 
-1401 PARVVRVI
+1401 
-1409 PLGSGERPRLR
+1409 
-1420 ASAARALPAAP
+1420 
-1431 GSAGPAA
+1431 
-1438 LPPGSEPG
+1438 
-1446 GDETGA
+1446 
-1452 R
+1452 

>member
-1 VSQPSEPSEK
+1 VSQPSETTEPEPIENGQPG
-11 VDASD
+11 DAGD

-28 QWTDGLTDLGGRNTL
+28 QWIDGLTDLGGRNTL

-56 ADADPDVVERFEKTG
+56 GGADPDAVERFEKTG
-71 HIKLTKLFPGDPDVR
+71 HARLTKLFPGDADVR

-136 LTIAPTRARY
+136 LVIAPTRARY

-165 KLATVFGAVID
+165 KLATVFDAGID
-176 NTDPVRIAGQLA
+176 RPAPDRIAGQLA
-188 KAARDAEIPGFGI
+188 KAAREAEIPGFRV
-201 DKRKVIGTF
+201 DRRKVIGTF

-241 QAQQAVAAPDAVFL
+241 QAQQAVAAPDAGPL
-255 NPGQEAPV
+255 
-263 LNNTVLNNTVPA
+263 
-275 NTVPAN
+275 
-281 TVLANTGLN
+281 NTGPDVTA
-290 ESGAPR
+290 SGPDEAGPSAAVPPPADLTGL
-296 TDPLP
+296 TDLA
-301 LPDLPDPVAD
+301 DPVAD
-311 YSILDADS
+311 YSVLDADS

-330 GQSLVIHG
+330 GRSLVIHG

-377 RLSAVG
+377 RLSAAG

-400 IAAGLGETLDQAAR
+400 IAAGLGATLDQATR

-442 RVHEPW
+442 RAHEPW

-468 ATRLAAPELIT
+468 ATRLAAPQLIT
-479 TELAELLRDE
+479 AELAEELRDE
-489 LREFTRLDGFEFTPG
+489 LREFTRLEGFEFRPG
-504 TTPWFGA
+504 ATPWFGA
-511 PLRTREQ
+511 PLRSREQ

-528 LGTRTLPETA
+528 IGARTLPEA
-538 ARLASACRD
+538 VARLAAACQD
-547 VGLPPAELVSTHSE
+547 VGLPAELLSSHQR
-561 RVRLTAV
+561 RVRLTAI
-568 FARINDLE
+568 FAQVNELE
-576 LGKHSFLERRALRRQ
+576 QGKHSFLERRTRRRQ
-591 VRAEWLELP
+591 VRADWQALP
-600 GAAQDSE
+600 GAAPDSE
-607 PQLPKDYPALVLMW
+607 PRLPGDYPALVLAW
-621 QECTRQ
+621 QECTRRM
-627 LAELAAL
+627 AELAAL

-644 DTAVVALAADQE
+644 DAAVAALAADQE
-656 TPWRLPRLYELAGH
+656 TPWRLPRLYELAGR
-670 FAGLGLGPLLDEIA
+670 FARLGLGPLLDEIA
-684 PLAGEASASATS
+684 PLADGAKATDAARRADRDLS
-696 ELGPPDPVAPDL
+696 APDL
-708 VATSFDWA
+708 VAAAFDWA
-716 WYRAL
+716 WYRAI

-732 AAEESGALD
+732 AAEAGAALD
-741 ELASDFRRYDA
+741 ELATDFRRYDA
-752 EHLAANRAR
+752 EHLTANRAR
-761 VRGVWARRLRE
+761 VRGAWARRLRE

-802 QAGDVLFALKPC
+802 QAGDALFALKPC

-845 ADAIGSIIR
+845 ADAIGSMIR

-958 GSAAGDVPAGARTAG
+958 GNAAG
-973 PHRGGAAAADDGVS
+973 DGVS

-993 VRLVLDHART
+993 VRLILEHART
-1003 RPGESLGVIALGVK
+1003 RPTESLGVIALGVK
-1017 HAERVDTAL
+1017 HAERVDAAL
-1026 RAVLTAIARGDG
+1026 RDALTAAT
-1038 GAAGP
+1038 AASAALPSP
-1043 AGPPAGPA
+1043 AG
-1051 RPPRGASDPDVPYRA
+1051 SA
-1066 GSDAPPVSVR
+1066 GSAGVAAVAAAAAAKDAA
-1076 GDRDLE
+1076 RDLE
-1082 AFFAEDVPEPFFVKN
+1082 AFFAESGSPEAGPEPFFVKN

-1172 MLADYLEYAR
+1172 LLAEYLEYAR
-1182 AGGVPVAPEPAPSVS
+1182 AGGVHVAAAGYADDPGRPPEDGGARYAPD
-1197 HAHGSVQP
+1197 G
-1205 QEGSAGDAGAF
+1205 AGDANAF
-1216 HSDVAASL
+1216 HADVAARL
-1224 AELGINVVP
+1224 AELGITVVP

-1266 RASGSV
+1266 RDSGSV

-1280 EHLERLGWRVHRL
+1280 EHLERLGWHVHRL

-1321 PPPPA
+1321 PPPPSAESEAHAESAA
-1326 PSPSAPETRTSSETH
+1326 PP
-1341 SGTETAAEEPDP
+1341 EPDP
-1353 WTTPASRPSP
+1353 EPRAAQHEVPLPPEAASRP
-1363 EWQHEASSKA
+1363 
-1373 GPPPQPDEPPRHEDE
+1373 
-1388 AWAGEEPWPQAVN
+1388 QAADSA
-1401 PARVVRVI
+1401 PGVRVI
-1409 PLGSGERPRLR
+1409 PLGPGERPRLR
-1420 ASAARALPAAP
+1420 ASTAK
-1431 GSAGPAA
+1431 A
-1438 LPPGSEPG
+1438 LPPSAEQS
-1446 GDETGA
+1446 
-1452 R
+1452 

>member
-1 VSQPSEPSEK
+1 VSQPSVSPGPASPESSLDQVRPTGPGNPDEAGGEPA
-11 VDASD
+11 DAGD
-16 ARRLALVAAAQR
+16 VRRLALVAAAQR
-28 QWTDGLTDLGGRNTL
+28 QWADALTDLGGRNTL

-56 ADADPDVVERFEKTG
+56 AGADPDAVERFERTG
-71 HIKLTKLFPGDPDVR
+71 HIRLTKLFPGDPDTR

-124 FLEPAAPVLLRP
+124 FLEPAAPVLLRS

-146 DDFDLTLDDD
+146 DDFDLALDDD

-165 KLATVFGAVID
+165 KLATVFGANID
-176 NTDPVRIAGQLA
+176 KPAPERIAGQLA
-188 KAARDAEIPGFGI
+188 KAARDTEIPGFRV

-233 VAAIAGDP
+233 IAAIAGDP
-241 QAQQAVAAPDAVFL
+241 QAQQAVAAPEF
-255 NPGQEAPV
+255 
-263 LNNTVLNNTVPA
+263 
-275 NTVPAN
+275 
-281 TVLANTGLN
+281 
-290 ESGAPR
+290 APR
-296 TDPLP
+296 DAASRGTGPGVTA
-301 LPDLPDPVAD
+301 PDDPVAD

-330 GQSLVIHG
+330 GRSLVIHG

-377 RLSAVG
+377 RLSAVS

-400 IAAGLGETLDQAAR
+400 IAAGLGATLDQAAR

-442 RVHEPW
+442 RAHEPW
-448 GVSAYQ
+448 RLSAYQ
-454 VQSALLGVPERARV
+454 VQSALLGVPEQARV

-479 TELAELLRDE
+479 AELAERLRDE
-489 LREFTRLDGFEFTPG
+489 LREFTRLGGFEFRPG
-504 TTPWFGA
+504 ATPWFGA

-518 ARTAVDLAVT
+518 ARAAVDLAVM
-528 LGTRTLPETA
+528 LGTRTLPQTSARLVAA
-538 ARLASACRD
+538 ARAA
-547 VGLPPAELVSTHSE
+547 GLSGDGFPVSHPE
-561 RVRLTAV
+561 RTALTAV
-568 FARINDLE
+568 FARINDLANE
-576 LGKHSFLERRALRRQ
+576 KHGFLERRTLRRQ
-591 VRAEWLELP
+591 VQEEWQRLP
-600 GAAQDSE
+600 AAAPDSE
-607 PQLPKDYPALVLMW
+607 PRLPGDYPALVLAW

-627 LAELAAL
+627 LAELAAR

-644 DTAVVALAADQE
+644 DAAVAALAADQD
-656 TPWRLPRLYELAGH
+656 TPWRLPRLYELAAR
-670 FAGLGLGPLLDEIA
+670 FAQLGLSPLLDEIA
-684 PLAGEASASATS
+684 PLTS
-696 ELGPPDPVAPDL
+696 EVSAEQAPGLVVA
-708 VATSFDWA
+708 AFDWA
-716 WYRAL
+716 WYRAI
-721 LDQIRVRDPDY
+721 LDQIRVHDIDY
-732 AAEESGALD
+732 AAEEASGRLSRALD

-752 EHLAANRAR
+752 EHLAANQAR
-761 VRGVWARRLRE
+761 VRGAWARRLRE

-845 ADAIGSIIR
+845 ADAIGSMIR

-873 HQIDPGDPGDD
+873 HQLDPDDPGDPDDLGDGES
-884 DDPDEGL
+884 DEGL

-906 PLLPTCPLTWHYRSR
+906 PLLSTCPLSWHYRSR

-943 VARDDVLRHVVVGQD
+943 VVRDDVLRHVVVGQD
-958 GSAAGDVPAGARTAG
+958 K
-973 PHRGGAAAADDGVS
+973 GGAED
-987 AEVTEV
+987 EVTEV
-993 VRLVLDHART
+993 VRLVLEHART
-1003 RPGESLGVIALGVK
+1003 RPGESLGVIALGAK
-1017 HAERVDTAL
+1017 HAERIDTAL
-1026 RAVLTAIARGDG
+1026 RAALAGGNPAASPIGKDAARE
-1038 GAAGP
+1038 
-1043 AGPPAGPA
+1043 
-1051 RPPRGASDPDVPYRA
+1051 
-1066 GSDAPPVSVR
+1066 
-1076 GDRDLE
+1076 LE
-1082 AFFAEDVPEPFFVKN
+1082 AFFTEDASEPFFVKN

-1128 PLLRDGGER
+1128 PLLRHGGER

-1151 VVSSFSSHDVDPSR
+1151 VVSSFSSHDVDPAR

-1172 MLADYLEYAR
+1172 LLAEYLEYAR
-1182 AGGVPVAPEPAPSVS
+1182 AGGWAGAEAGGTAAGFAADPGQPDGGTTDGAAPDPES
-1197 HAHGSVQP
+1197 
-1205 QEGSAGDAGAF
+1205 AGAF
-1216 HSDVAASL
+1216 HADVAARL
-1224 AELGINVVP
+1224 AALGIRVVP

-1252 SRMILAIEA
+1252 SQMILAIEA

-1266 RASGSV
+1266 RDSGSV

-1280 EHLERLGWRVHRL
+1280 EHLERLGWHVHRL

-1304 ELAKLRAA
+1304 ELAKLRHA
-1312 FDSAVSATP
+1312 FDEAVSAAP
-1321 PPPPA
+1321 PVSQPAPGSAPQQGAAAGPQPSPDARLAPEAQPAAAPPDPPA
-1326 PSPSAPETRTSSETH
+1326 QVGPGEGA
-1341 SGTETAAEEPDP
+1341 DP
-1353 WTTPASRPSP
+1353 VP
-1363 EWQHEASSKA
+1363 K
-1373 GPPPQPDEPPRHEDE
+1373 
-1388 AWAGEEPWPQAVN
+1388 
-1401 PARVVRVI
+1401 ARVI
-1409 PLGSGERPRLR
+1409 ALGPGERPGLS
-1420 ASAARALPAAP
+1420 ASARRALPAGREPRDPAP
-1431 GSAGPAA
+1431 G
-1438 LPPGSEPG
+1438 PGN
-1446 GDETGA
+1446 A
-1452 R
+1452 